1 MHACSAEISLLL
13 PLFCGLCVCVCLLVT
28 TMSCAKMAEQ
38 IKMLLGLWTWVAPR
52 NHVLGVGL
60 DSPGGRGK
68 FGGHFPVHCIRN
80 IWHEPELF
88 ARARCMPSSSVGRVF
103 GHQWLSRWLKFRRSR
118 FKSR

>member
-1 MHACSAEISLLL
+1 
-13 PLFCGLCVCVCLLVT
+13 
-28 TMSCAKMAEQ
+28 MSCAKMAEQ

-68 FGGHFPVHCIRN
+68 FGGHFPVHYIRN

-88 ARARCMPSSSVGRVF
+88 ARARCMPSSSVGRVLVTSGYPDGSSSGGPGENENF
-103 GHQWLSRWLKFRRSR
+103 WKIPRIT
-118 FKSR
+118 

>member
-1 MHACSAEISLLL
+1 MDDLLL
-13 PLFCGLCVCVCLLVT
+13 GHIACMQCRNQPIVTSVLWSVCVCVCLLVT

-88 ARARCMPSSSVGRVF
+88 ARARCM
-103 GHQWLSRWLKFRRSR
+103 Q
-118 FKSR
+118 